1 MLRDGVEVI
10 ESGFNQS
17 PVDSRTEAEAKGLR
31 PAMPCHLGKIVA
43 TCFAIEFAPNF
54 LLVRTER
61 YS

>member
-1 MLRDGVEVI
+1 MI

>member
-1 MLRDGVEVI
+1 MFPR
-10 ESGFNQS
+10 GFAIS
-17 PVDSRTEAEAKGLR
+17 MITGHRFSEAKGLR

-43 TCFAIEFAPNF
+43 TRFAIEFAPNF